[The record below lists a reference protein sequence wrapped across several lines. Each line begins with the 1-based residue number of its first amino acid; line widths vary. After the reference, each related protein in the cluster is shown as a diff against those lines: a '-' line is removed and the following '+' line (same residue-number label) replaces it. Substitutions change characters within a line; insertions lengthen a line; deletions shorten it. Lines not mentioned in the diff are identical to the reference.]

1 MTEIYPPTRKQFEEF
16 LKNHELI
23 RRFELL
29 FRIVGEDLFDLINQS
44 SDQAQST
51 AILLQIRWAECQR
64 CFLWTYQLQ
73 QNATVCTRKPPK
85 MQCKPRVPTLNQR
98 VIGSSP
104 MRLTQYVVIE
114 GCSGERPSCIFCS
127 YVAVQ
132 QSPTNA
138 PSWPVSL

>member
-51 AILLQIRWAECQR
+51 ANDAISRIESLAQEYRSNIAFLNASMASMETLSQDFQAISAVLEAKANNALDLSEINNNDLLEHE
-64 CFLWTYQLQ
+64 FLMQ
-73 QNATVCTRKPPK
+73 AVC
-85 MQCKPRVPTLNQR
+85 
-98 VIGSSP
+98 
-104 MRLTQYVVIE
+104 
-114 GCSGERPSCIFCS
+114 
-127 YVAVQ
+127 AH
-132 QSPTNA
+132 
-138 PSWPVSL
+138 